1 MKFHSSLTFLVGLL
15 ALSSSSKLFAVPVI
29 SGIPLQNDDGV
40 TTDLF
45 DVSQGTI
52 VTSSSPLFPNFTA
65 EGTFGSTSPQA
76 IEGFRTIFAD
86 TPIATDF
93 ITFTAPTAVNLSSYR
108 LILGEDG
115 DGSGN
120 RAAVAF
126 RLYASSSSG
135 DVLSHLVS
143 GSTIGQTYTLTY
155 GSPQIEI
162 NESINVPNV
171 QFFRLEVDR
180 SGTSGPRVFELDGF
194 GTAVPESTAFLM
206 PSIALVLVAG
216 HKLIVSI
223 PRRFVKKSRQS
234 HA

>member
-1 MKFHSSLTFLVGLL
+1 MKFFSSFTFVVGILTSASNLL
-15 ALSSSSKLFAVPVI
+15 AVPVI

-52 VTSSSPLFPNFTA
+52 VTNSSPLFPNFTA

-93 ITFTAPTAVNLSSYR
+93 ITFTTPTAVNLSSYR

-115 DGSGN
+115 NGSGN

-126 RLYASSSSG
+126 RLYASNSSG

-143 GSTIGQTYTLTY
+143 GSAIGQTYTLTY

-162 NESINVPNV
+162 NDSISVPNV
-171 QFFRLEVDR
+171 QFFRLELDR

-194 GTAVPESTAFLM
+194 GTAVPEASAFLM
-206 PSIALVLVAG
+206 PIIALVLLGA
-216 HKLIVSI
+216 HKSI
-223 PRRFVKKSRQS
+223 LAIPGRFKRSPG
-234 HA
+234 